1 MWLEGTGRVGL
12 GSQRPA
18 VPMSHPAPPLSSSA
32 RPPCRDH
39 GGGIY
44 TSTRATSPATASASP
59 SSVRSFFFL
68 PFGPTWASFFYVC
81 YHAFLFLHSCAAPH
95 CIPIYY
101 IHLETLGT
109 MHLFSFFT
117 LKCSFIQ
124 VWVCIVLTEHG
135 RIDYSSGV
143 PVLSLCP
150 VFYHPMPV
158 LLYTTSLSPLT
169 KAADIVVSG
178 MCFSVLCYY
187 FTARG
192 ISFYTEWRLVTAS
205 CKNLRL

>member
-18 VPMSHPAPPLSSSA
+18 VPTSHPAPPPSSSA

-39 GGGIY
+39 GGGIR
-44 TSTRATSPATASASP
+44 TSTRATCPTTRSASP
-59 SSVRSFFFL
+59 SSVRWFFFL
-68 PFGPTWASFFYVC
+68 PFGPTWASFLYVC
-81 YHAFLFLHSCAAPH
+81 YHAFLFLHSSAAPH

-109 MHLFSFFT
+109 MNLFSFFT
-117 LKCSFIQ
+117 LKRSFIQ
-124 VWVCIVLTEHG
+124 VQVCIVLTDHG
-135 RIDYSSGV
+135 RIVYSSGV
-143 PVLSLCP
+143 PVLSLRP
-150 VFYHPMPV
+150 VSYHPMPV
-158 LLYTTSLSPLT
+158 LYTTSLSPLT

-178 MCFSVLCYY
+178 MCFSMLRRY
-187 FTARG
+187 FTAIG